1 MIISKKRFEMKLKE
15 AENQAIVRCHDNE
28 RIENLDREL
37 WKLRDEV
44 NCILRRLD
52 DLERPKPQVPFNPEQ
67 NRVVTVYGCPNWDI
81 TTCSD
86 TKSYN

>member
-1 MIISKKRFEMKLKE
+1 MIISKKRFKMELEE
-15 AENQAIVRCHDNE
+15 AEHRAIKKHYDNE

-37 WKLRDEV
+37 WRLRDEV

-52 DLERPKPQVPFNPEQ
+52 DLERPKHQITFNPEQ